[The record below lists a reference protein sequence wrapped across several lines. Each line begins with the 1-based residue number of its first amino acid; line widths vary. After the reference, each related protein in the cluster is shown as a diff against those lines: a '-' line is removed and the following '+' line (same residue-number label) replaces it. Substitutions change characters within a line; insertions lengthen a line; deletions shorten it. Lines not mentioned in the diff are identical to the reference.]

1 MRTNKIKPSQA
12 ELLAQAKK
20 KADSI
25 ATKPTADSTDYYTNK
40 SNKLFKQSTD
50 LLNKP
55 YPLQPSNDNI
65 TTRSKKA
72 NQLSTAAI
80 KAQNDALRQSRKGKP
95 GYDKNGFPVATKPS
109 KGVMGKMLQSTTN
122 IKSKNK

>member
-1 MRTNKIKPSQA
+1 MV
-12 ELLAQAKK
+12 KK
-20 KADSI
+20 KTMVKKALPKAQKGISV
-25 ATKPTADSTDYYTNK
+25 KPTADSTDYYTNK

-55 YPLQPSNDNI
+55 YPLQPNNDNI

-72 NQLSTAAI
+72 NQLSTAAF

-95 GYDKNGFPVATKPS
+95 GYDKNGFPIKKSTVKK
-109 KGVMGKMLQSTTN
+109 KG
-122 IKSKNK
+122 